1 MKKIMRTFWII
12 IVIILNIAIFGS
24 LLVPSTVS
32 TPKLSQTA
40 PMKNVIID
48 GIINETEWADRD
60 WTISFFLDVDDVG
73 NPPDKD
79 GTNYLYLGEDLSYFY
94 IALDL
99 CSDQTNNITDEWI
112 SLWLN
117 IANRSFNNYEDW
129 AKYLNNGTESLI
141 YDVGNDKTWQ
151 FFDYGIT
158 YSKPVDFNDNNEIIP
173 INGNVWGDYTQLDS
187 TIIAPPYYTIT
198 SGKNGSDYIAWI
210 DFSIDMKKWFPV
222 LPGIFTSDVDKVNF
236 DLWFRI
242 NTTIT
247 ENKLIL
253 WYSNETINVNDPN
266 QVRPMGVLDGFT
278 ISETFWYDKG
288 NITADHKIQFSLYA
302 NHSAP
307 FNISLAVFEFKT
319 LNHIINSP
327 QSSVSYPFSSLIDF
341 DLAWG
346 FNVSPNSVTNHRMFE
361 FKVPKSSLE
370 HYDSDKDIGIMIG
383 GYGTLSFP
391 NTSYWVY
398 SKYIDEITE
407 EQSKDYYY
415 FNMLGIEF
423 PLTERGGAI
432 FGYNSLL
439 IIGIIGISSV
449 IIIKRKLKTD

>member
-327 QSSVSYPFSSLIDF
+327 
-341 DLAWG
+341 
-346 FNVSPNSVTNHRMFE
+346 
-361 FKVPKSSLE
+361 
-370 HYDSDKDIGIMIG
+370 
-383 GYGTLSFP
+383 
-391 NTSYWVY
+391 
-398 SKYIDEITE
+398 
-407 EQSKDYYY
+407 
-415 FNMLGIEF
+415 
-423 PLTERGGAI
+423 
-432 FGYNSLL
+432 
-439 IIGIIGISSV
+439 
-449 IIIKRKLKTD
+449 